1 MLMTSVWRLVAGLF
15 AELCRGIAGM
25 VRGVLFALVAVSG
38 MVASQHVF
46 GTPGLV
52 IATTV
57 IVAWVLFRAARG
69 GSGEGSGDGESDGGG
84 DGGGD

>member
-15 AELCRGIAGM
+15 AELCRGIAAM
-25 VRGVLFALVAVSG
+25 VCGVLFALVAVSG

-46 GTPGLV
+46 GKPGLV
-52 IATTV
+52 VATTV
-57 IVAWVLFRAARG
+57 IVVFVLFRATRG
-69 GSGEGSGDGESDGGG
+69 GSGEGSGDGESDGG